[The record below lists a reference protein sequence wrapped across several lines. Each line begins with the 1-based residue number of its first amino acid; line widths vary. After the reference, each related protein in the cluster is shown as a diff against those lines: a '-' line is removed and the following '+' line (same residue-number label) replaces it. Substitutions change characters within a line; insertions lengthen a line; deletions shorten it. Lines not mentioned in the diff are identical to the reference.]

1 MPRTSTRLTFA
12 VLATGAGVFSMLQS
26 LIAPALPTVQHALHT
41 SQSTATWVMTAYLLS
56 ASVFTP
62 ILGRV
67 GDLIGKKRT
76 LVAVLLT
83 VAAGCLLA
91 ALAPTIGVLIVARV
105 VQGIGGALFPLSFGI
120 IRDEFDASEV
130 TGSIGNLSAVI
141 AAGGGVG
148 MVAAGPIVT
157 ALDYR
162 WLFWIPVAVVIAATL
177 IAVRYIRESPNRAQ
191 GKVSWLGAGLLSA
204 WLVALL
210 LPLSQA
216 GVWGW
221 GSGRVI
227 GLLGAAVVLFALW
240 LLAEARSATPLIDLR
255 VMRLPAVWTTNTA
268 ALLFGAGMYAIW
280 SFLPGFVQTPASAG
294 YGFGASV
301 TASGLLML
309 PMLIA
314 MFVSGLLSARL
325 SPVLGAKTLLTTGAA
340 LGAVACGMLTLW
352 HAERWQ
358 IGLVA
363 GVFGL
368 GIGLA
373 FASMANLIVGSVPP
387 SQTGAATGMNANI
400 RTIGGSIGAAL
411 TSVLVTGRL
420 QPSGLP
426 HESGYTHGFA
436 LLTALCLAAALA
448 ALLVPTG
455 HGGHPGRGGHGGRV
469 TGAPLAAGSASGLGA
484 VETAA
489 TATVATG
496 AVATEAVATE
506 AVDVAGPTVTRE
518 ATGSAGGTSRV

>member
-1 MPRTSTRLTFA
+1 MPRKSTRLTFA

-56 ASVFTP
+56 ASIFTP
-62 ILGRV
+62 ILGRI
-67 GDLIGKKRT
+67 GDLAGRKRT

-83 VAAGCLLA
+83 VLAGCLLA
-91 ALAPTIGVLIVARV
+91 ALAPNIGVLILARV
-105 VQGIGGALFPLSFGI
+105 IQGVGGALFPLSFGI
-120 IRDEFDASEV
+120 IRDEFAPGEV
-130 TGSIGNLSAVI
+130 SGSISNLSAVI

-148 MVAAGPIVT
+148 IVAAGPIVS

-162 WLFWIPVAVVIAATL
+162 WLFWIPVAVVAATAL
-177 IAVRYIRESPNRAQ
+177 IAFRFVPESPNRAE
-191 GKVSWLGAGLLSA
+191 GRVNWLGAVLLSA

-216 GVWGW
+216 TRWGW
-221 GSGRVI
+221 GSARVI
-227 GLLGAAVVLFALW
+227 GLFVAAVVLFALW
-240 LLAEARSATPLIDLR
+240 LLAEARSRTPLIDLR

-268 ALLFGAGMYAIW
+268 ALLFGAGMYSIW
-280 SFLPGFVQTPASAG
+280 SFLPGFMQTPRSAG

-301 TASGLLML
+301 TVSGLLML

-314 MFVSGLLSARL
+314 MFFSGVLSGRL
-325 SPVLGAKTLLTTGAA
+325 EPVLGAKALLTAGAA

-352 HAERWQ
+352 HDQQWQ
-358 IGLVA
+358 VALVS

-373 FASMANLIVGSVPP
+373 FASMAQLIVGSVPIE
-387 SQTGAATGMNANI
+387 QTGAATGMNANI
-400 RTIGGSIGAAL
+400 RTIGGSIGAAV

-426 HESGYTHGFA
+426 YDSGYTHGFGLLA
-436 LLTALCLAAALA
+436 LLCLAAALA
-448 ALLVPTG
+448 ALLVPA
-455 HGGHPGRGGHGGRV
+455 RRAGRV
-469 TGAPLAAGSASGLGA
+469 TGLPRAAEAPARSEPEAAAPA
-484 VETAA
+484 VR
-489 TATVATG
+489 G
-496 AVATEAVATE
+496 
-506 AVDVAGPTVTRE
+506 
-518 ATGSAGGTSRV
+518 

>member
-1 MPRTSTRLTFA
+1 MPRKSTRLTFA

-67 GDLIGKKRT
+67 GDLVGRKRT

-83 VAAGCLLA
+83 VLAGCVLA
-91 ALAPTIGVLIVARV
+91 ALAPNIGVLIIARAI
-105 VQGIGGALFPLSFGI
+105 QGAGGALFPLSFGI
-120 IRDEFDASEV
+120 IRDEFAPSQV
-130 TGSIGNLSAVI
+130 SGSISNLSAVI

-148 MVAAGPIVT
+148 IVAAGPIVS

-162 WLFWIPVAVVIAATL
+162 WLFWIPVLVVAITTL
-177 IAVRYIRESPNRAQ
+177 IAFRYVPESPRRAE
-191 GKVSWLGAGLLSA
+191 GRVNWLGAVLLSA

-216 GVWGW
+216 TQWGW
-221 GSGRVI
+221 GSARVI
-227 GLLGAAVVLFALW
+227 GLFVAGVVFFALW
-240 LLAEARSATPLIDLR
+240 LLAEARSRSPLIDLK

-268 ALLFGAGMYAIW
+268 ALFFGAGMYSIW
-280 SFLPGFVQTPASAG
+280 SFLPGFVQTPRAAG

-309 PMLIA
+309 PMLVA
-314 MFVSGLLSARL
+314 MFLSGVLTGRL
-325 SPVLGAKTLLTTGAA
+325 EPVVGAKALLTAGAA
-340 LGAVACGMLTLW
+340 FGAVACAILTFW
-352 HAERWQ
+352 HDEQWQ
-358 IGLVA
+358 VALVS
-363 GVFGL
+363 GVFGF

-373 FASMANLIVGSVPP
+373 FASMANLIVGSV
-387 SQTGAATGMNANI
+387 SAEQTGAATGMNANI
-400 RTIGGSIGAAL
+400 RTIGGSIGAAV

-426 HESGYTHGFA
+426 YASGYTHGFGLLA
-436 LLTALCLAAALA
+436 LLCLAAALA
-448 ALLVPTG
+448 ALLVPARRTG
-455 HGGHPGRGGHGGRV
+455 RA
-469 TGAPLAAGSASGLGA
+469 TGAPRASGTQVGA
-484 VETAA
+484 RPE
-489 TATVATG
+489 VAVRG
-496 AVATEAVATE
+496 A
-506 AVDVAGPTVTRE
+506 R
-518 ATGSAGGTSRV
+518 R

>member
-41 SQSTATWVMTAYLLS
+41 SQSTVTWVMTAYLLS

-67 GDLIGKKRT
+67 GDLIGRKRT
-76 LVAVLLT
+76 LVGVLAAVA
-83 VAAGCLLA
+83 VGCLLA
-91 ALAPTIGVLIVARV
+91 ALAPNIGVLVVARV
-105 VQGIGGALFPLSFGI
+105 VQGVGGALLPLSFGI
-120 IRDEFDASEV
+120 IRDEFGASEV
-130 TGSIGNLSAVI
+130 SARIAGLSAVI

-162 WLFWIPVAVVIAATL
+162 WLFWIPVAVVVVTLL
-177 IAVRYIRESPNRAQ
+177 IAVRHVPESPRRAE
-191 GKVSWLGAGLLSA
+191 GGVSWTGAVLLSA

-216 GVWGW
+216 GAWGW
-221 GSGRVI
+221 GSGRVL

-240 LLAEARSATPLIDLR
+240 LYAESRSRDPLIDLR
-255 VMRLPAVWTTNTA
+255 VMRQPAVWTTNTA
-268 ALLFGAGMYAIW
+268 ALLFGAGMYGIW
-280 SFLPGFVQTPASAG
+280 SFLPGFVQTPHSAG

-301 TASGLLML
+301 TTAGLLML

-314 MFVSGLLSARL
+314 MFLSGVLSGRL
-325 SPVLGAKTLLTTGAA
+325 EPVLGAKTLLTAGAA
-340 LGAVACGMLTLW
+340 LGSLACAVLALW
-352 HAERWQ
+352 HDRPWQ
-358 IGLVA
+358 IALAA

-373 FASMANLIVGSVPP
+373 FAAMANLIVGSVPAG
-387 SQTGAATGMNANI
+387 QTGAATGMNANI
-400 RTIGGSIGAAL
+400 RTIGGSIGAAV

-426 HESGYTHGFA
+426 HESGYTQGFA
-436 LLTALCLAAALA
+436 LLAVLCLAAAGA
-448 ALLVPTG
+448 ALLVPA
-455 HGGHPGRGGHGGRV
+455 RR
-469 TGAPLAAGSASGLGA
+469 AARLAS
-484 VETAA
+484 T
-489 TATVATG
+489 TPATG
-496 AVATEAVATE
+496 TPEPAAPAA
-506 AVDVAGPTVTRE
+506 R
-518 ATGSAGGTSRV
+518 S

>member
-1 MPRTSTRLTFA
+1 MPRKSSRLTFA

-67 GDLIGKKRT
+67 GDLVGKKRT
-76 LVAVLLT
+76 LVAVLLA
-83 VAAGCLLA
+83 VLAGCLIA
-91 ALAPTIGVLIVARV
+91 ALAPNIGVLIIARV
-105 VQGIGGALFPLSFGI
+105 VQGVGGALFPLSFGI
-120 IRDEFDASEV
+120 IRDEFDASQV
-130 TGSIGNLSAVI
+130 PGSISNLSAVI

-162 WLFWIPVAVVIAATL
+162 WLFWFPVAIVAVTTL
-177 IAVRYIRESPNRAQ
+177 IAVRYVPESPNRAQ
-191 GKVSWLGAGLLSA
+191 GHVNWLGAVLLSG

-216 GVWGW
+216 SIWGW
-221 GSGRVI
+221 GSVRVV
-227 GLLGAAVVLFALW
+227 GLFAAAVVLFAAW
-240 LLAEARSATPLIDLR
+240 LFSEARSRSPLIDLK
-255 VMRLPAVWTTNTA
+255 VMRLPSVWTTNTA

-280 SFLPGFVQTPASAG
+280 SFLPGFVQTPSSAG

-314 MFVSGLLSARL
+314 MFVSGVLSGRL
-325 SPVLGAKTLLTTGAA
+325 EPIVGAKALLTTGAA
-340 LGAVACGMLTLW
+340 LGAVACTILALW
-352 HAERWQ
+352 HDQQWQ
-358 IGLVA
+358 IALVA
-363 GVFGL
+363 GIFGL

-387 SQTGAATGMNANI
+387 EQTGAATGMNANI
-400 RTIGGSIGAAL
+400 RTIGGSIGAAV
-411 TSVLVTGRL
+411 TSVLVTGHL

-426 HESGYTHGFA
+426 YDSGYTHGFT
-436 LLTALCLAAALA
+436 LLAVLLLGAALA
-448 ALLVPTG
+448 ALLVPRRSG
-455 HGGHPGRGGHGGRV
+455 RSGGKTVGGSESALLKAEEEASVMAPG
-469 TGAPLAAGSASGLGA
+469 ALN
-484 VETAA
+484 
-489 TATVATG
+489 
-496 AVATEAVATE
+496 
-506 AVDVAGPTVTRE
+506 
-518 ATGSAGGTSRV
+518 

>member
-1 MPRTSTRLTFA
+1 MPRKSSRLTFA

-67 GDLIGKKRT
+67 GDLVGKKRT
-76 LVAVLLT
+76 LVAVLLA
-83 VAAGCLLA
+83 VLAGCLVA
-91 ALAPTIGVLIVARV
+91 ALAPNIGVLIIARV

-120 IRDEFDASEV
+120 IRDEFDASRV
-130 TGSIGNLSAVI
+130 PGSISNLSAVI

-162 WLFWIPVAVVIAATL
+162 WLFWFPVAIVAVTTL
-177 IAVRYIRESPNRAQ
+177 IAVRYVPESPSRAD
-191 GKVSWLGAGLLSA
+191 GRVNWLGAVLLSS

-210 LPLSQA
+210 LPLGQA
-216 GVWGW
+216 GTWGW
-221 GSGRVI
+221 GSVRVV
-227 GLLGAAVVLFALW
+227 GLFSAAVVLFAAW
-240 LLAEARSATPLIDLR
+240 LLSEARSSSPLIDLK
-255 VMRLPAVWTTNTA
+255 VMRLPSVWTTNTA

-280 SFLPGFVQTPASAG
+280 SFLPGFVQTPSSAG

-309 PMLIA
+309 PMLLA
-314 MFVSGLLSARL
+314 MFVSGVLSGRL
-325 SPVLGAKTLLTTGAA
+325 EPVVGAKALLTTGAA
-340 LGAVACGMLTLW
+340 LGAVACAILALW
-352 HAERWQ
+352 HDQQWQ
-358 IGLVA
+358 IALVA
-363 GVFGL
+363 GIFGL

-387 SQTGAATGMNANI
+387 QQTGAATGMNANI
-400 RTIGGSIGAAL
+400 RTIGGSIGAAV

-426 HESGYTHGFA
+426 YGSGYTHGFT
-436 LLTALCLAAALA
+436 LLAVLLLGAALA
-448 ALLVPTG
+448 ALMVPRRSG
-455 HGGHPGRGGHGGRV
+455 RSGGKTVGGS
-469 TGAPLAAGSASGLGA
+469 GSALLKAEEEASVMAPGA
-484 VETAA
+484 LN
-489 TATVATG
+489 
-496 AVATEAVATE
+496 
-506 AVDVAGPTVTRE
+506 
-518 ATGSAGGTSRV
+518 

>member
-1 MPRTSTRLTFA
+1 MPRKSSRLTFA

-67 GDLIGKKRT
+67 GDLVGKKRT
-76 LVAVLLT
+76 LVAVLLA
-83 VAAGCLLA
+83 VLAGCLVA
-91 ALAPTIGVLIVARV
+91 ALAPNIGVLIIARV
-105 VQGIGGALFPLSFGI
+105 VQGVGGALFPLSFGI
-120 IRDEFDASEV
+120 IRDEFDASQV
-130 TGSIGNLSAVI
+130 PGSISNLSAVI

-162 WLFWIPVAVVIAATL
+162 WLFWFPVAIVAVTTL
-177 IAVRYIRESPNRAQ
+177 IAVRYVPESPSRAD
-191 GKVSWLGAGLLSA
+191 GRVNWLGAVLLSS

-216 GVWGW
+216 GTWGW
-221 GSGRVI
+221 GSVRVV
-227 GLLGAAVVLFALW
+227 GLFAAAVVLFAAW
-240 LLAEARSATPLIDLR
+240 LLSEARSSSPLIDLK
-255 VMRLPAVWTTNTA
+255 VMRLPSVWTTNTA

-280 SFLPGFVQTPASAG
+280 SFLPGFVQTPSSAG

-309 PMLIA
+309 PMLLA
-314 MFVSGLLSARL
+314 MFVSGVLSGRL
-325 SPVLGAKTLLTTGAA
+325 EPVVGAKALLTTGAA
-340 LGAVACGMLTLW
+340 LGAVACAILALW
-352 HAERWQ
+352 HDQQWQ
-358 IGLVA
+358 IALVA
-363 GVFGL
+363 GIFGL

-387 SQTGAATGMNANI
+387 EQTGAATGMNANI
-400 RTIGGSIGAAL
+400 RTIGGSIGAAV

-426 HESGYTHGFA
+426 YGSGYTHGFT
-436 LLTALCLAAALA
+436 LLAVLLLGAALA
-448 ALLVPTG
+448 ALMVPRRSG
-455 HGGHPGRGGHGGRV
+455 RSGGKTVGGS
-469 TGAPLAAGSASGLGA
+469 GSALLKAEEEASVMAPGA
-484 VETAA
+484 LN
-489 TATVATG
+489 
-496 AVATEAVATE
+496 
-506 AVDVAGPTVTRE
+506 
-518 ATGSAGGTSRV
+518 

>member
-1 MPRTSTRLTFA
+1 MPRKSSRLTFA

-67 GDLIGKKRT
+67 GDLVGKKRT
-76 LVAVLLT
+76 LVAVLLA
-83 VAAGCLLA
+83 VLAGCLVA
-91 ALAPTIGVLIVARV
+91 ALAPNIGVLIIARV

-120 IRDEFDASEV
+120 IRDEFDASKV
-130 TGSIGNLSAVI
+130 PGSISNLSAVI

-162 WLFWIPVAVVIAATL
+162 WLFWFPVAIVAVTTL
-177 IAVRYIRESPNRAQ
+177 IAVRYVPESPSRAD
-191 GKVSWLGAGLLSA
+191 GRVNWLGAVLLSG

-216 GVWGW
+216 GTWGW
-221 GSGRVI
+221 GSVRVV
-227 GLLGAAVVLFALW
+227 GLFAAAVVLFAAW
-240 LLAEARSATPLIDLR
+240 LLSEARSSSPLIDLK
-255 VMRLPAVWTTNTA
+255 VMRLPSVWTTNTA

-280 SFLPGFVQTPASAG
+280 SFLPGFVQTPSSAG

-309 PMLIA
+309 PMLLA
-314 MFVSGLLSARL
+314 MFVSGVLSGRL
-325 SPVLGAKTLLTTGAA
+325 EPVVGAKALLTTGAA
-340 LGAVACGMLTLW
+340 LGAVACAILALW
-352 HAERWQ
+352 HDQQWQ
-358 IGLVA
+358 IALVA
-363 GVFGL
+363 GIFGL

-387 SQTGAATGMNANI
+387 EQTGAATGMNANI
-400 RTIGGSIGAAL
+400 RTIGGSIGAAV

-426 HESGYTHGFA
+426 YGSGYTHGFT
-436 LLTALCLAAALA
+436 LLAVLLLGAALA
-448 ALLVPTG
+448 ALMVPRRSG
-455 HGGHPGRGGHGGRV
+455 RSGGKTVGGS
-469 TGAPLAAGSASGLGA
+469 GSALLKAEEEASVMAPGA
-484 VETAA
+484 LN
-489 TATVATG
+489 
-496 AVATEAVATE
+496 
-506 AVDVAGPTVTRE
+506 
-518 ATGSAGGTSRV
+518 

>member
-12 VLATGAGVFSMLQS
+12 VLATGAGVFAMLQS

-67 GDLIGKKRT
+67 GDLAGKKRT
-76 LVAVLLT
+76 LVAVLVT
-83 VAAGCLLA
+83 VLAGCLVA

-105 VQGIGGALFPLSFGI
+105 VQGVGGALFPLSFGI
-120 IRDEFDASEV
+120 IRDEFAPSEV
-130 TGSIGNLSAVI
+130 SGSISNLSAVI

-148 MVAAGPIVT
+148 MVAAGPIVS

-162 WLFWIPVAVVIAATL
+162 WLFWIPVGVVAVTVL
-177 IAVRYIRESPNRAQ
+177 IALRYVPESPNRAE

-216 GVWGW
+216 VQWGW
-221 GSGRVI
+221 GSARVL
-227 GLLGAAVVLFALW
+227 GLFVAAVLLFALW
-240 LLAEARSATPLIDLR
+240 LRSEARSRTPLIDLR

-280 SFLPGFVQTPASAG
+280 SFLPGFVQTPSSAG

-309 PMLIA
+309 PMLLA
-314 MFVSGLLSARL
+314 MFLSGVLAGRL
-325 SPVLGAKTLLTTGAA
+325 EPRVGAKALLTSGAA
-340 LGAVACGMLTLW
+340 LGALACGVLTLW
-352 HAERWQ
+352 HDEQWQ
-358 IGLVA
+358 IGVVA
-363 GVFGL
+363 ALFGL

-373 FASMANLIVGSVPP
+373 YAAMANLVVGSVPP
-387 SQTGAATGMNANI
+387 EQTGAATGMNANI

-420 QPSGLP
+420 QSSGLP
-426 HESGYTHGFA
+426 YAAGYTHGWA
-436 LLTALCLAAALA
+436 LLAVLMLAASGA
-448 ALLVPTG
+448 ALLVPARRTG
-455 HGGHPGRGGHGGRV
+455 RTPRAAATSSPAEATP
-469 TGAPLAAGSASGLGA
+469 TGATPADAAPAPA
-484 VETAA
+484 PV
-489 TATVATG
+489 
-496 AVATEAVATE
+496 
-506 AVDVAGPTVTRE
+506 R
-518 ATGSAGGTSRV
+518 

>member
-1 MPRTSTRLTFA
+1 MPRKSSRLTFA

-67 GDLIGKKRT
+67 GDLVGKKRT
-76 LVAVLLT
+76 LVAVLLA
-83 VAAGCLLA
+83 VLAGCLVA
-91 ALAPTIGVLIVARV
+91 ALAPNIGVLIIARV

-120 IRDEFDASEV
+120 IRDEFDASRV
-130 TGSIGNLSAVI
+130 PGSISNLSAVI

-162 WLFWIPVAVVIAATL
+162 WLFWFPVAIVAVTTL
-177 IAVRYIRESPNRAQ
+177 IAVRYVPESPSRAD
-191 GKVSWLGAGLLSA
+191 GRVNWLGAVLLSG

-216 GVWGW
+216 GTWGW
-221 GSGRVI
+221 GSVRVV
-227 GLLGAAVVLFALW
+227 GLFSAAVVLFAAW
-240 LLAEARSATPLIDLR
+240 LLSEARSSSPLIDLK
-255 VMRLPAVWTTNTA
+255 VMRLPSVWTTNTA

-280 SFLPGFVQTPASAG
+280 SFLPGFVQTPSSAG

-309 PMLIA
+309 PMLLA
-314 MFVSGLLSARL
+314 MFVSGVLSGRL
-325 SPVLGAKTLLTTGAA
+325 EPVVGAKALLTTGAA
-340 LGAVACGMLTLW
+340 LGAVACAILALW
-352 HAERWQ
+352 HDQQWQ
-358 IGLVA
+358 IALVA
-363 GVFGL
+363 GIFGL

-387 SQTGAATGMNANI
+387 EQTGAATGMNANI
-400 RTIGGSIGAAL
+400 RTIGGSIGAAV

-426 HESGYTHGFA
+426 YGSGYTHGFT
-436 LLTALCLAAALA
+436 LLAVLLLGAALA
-448 ALLVPTG
+448 ALMVPRRS
-455 HGGHPGRGGHGGRV
+455 GRGGGKTVGRS
-469 TGAPLAAGSASGLGA
+469 GSALLKAEEEASVMAPGA
-484 VETAA
+484 LN
-489 TATVATG
+489 
-496 AVATEAVATE
+496 
-506 AVDVAGPTVTRE
+506 
-518 ATGSAGGTSRV
+518 